1 MSQVGSTLPSVEA
14 MLSMTFYEILGT
26 ESHVSQATIGR
37 KRKKISDLCAVTYG
51 KDSDRFHVISIIGSI
66 LGNRK
71 SRKLYDEEGHT
82 PFDHLFAPTT
92 PTPAANAQPSSAR
105 VSPTLTGSGLSS
117 SSGTAPSV
125 EPALPGVSSL
135 GDGSAW
141 TGGASA
147 HPGADAR
154 PTPDPKVPTLDLLM
168 TMGYYDILGVDPSAP
183 LETIRRH
190 FGILAKVT
198 HPDKGGDPVV
208 FRILRHVY
216 EVLSDPEARR
226 KYDQH
231 GRAAFEED
239 FPRPSHTSVPSP
251 MDVDADEDYTEYVNL
266 RMAKKILELKAIRR
280 LPLGSSTTWTFA
292 DAMDH
297 VIRRSTRACEP
308 GLSWAATISARW
320 HESPR
325 SREMGLK
332 GRRQPGTSDSFSLG
346 QVGIFAIGA
355 RLIRYI
361 FRSEFGDRMQDLDK
375 SKAYWRYLFVLLD
388 HKLHV
393 VDDFP
398 AVKFFVSNIDA
409 ILEHELDCDDDS
421 KKKLLMRIMFQG
433 TLPPGLPD
441 VFMELDREMRRFYEM
456 VRQTFPEKI
465 AIAKGW
471 KKSRPEITVG
481 SYLLMDVER
490 CDLDKVCAAGGSC
503 IMSPEADGVVVF
515 GATGSQLAAI
525 FASTDHLVRKH
536 YPQTFD
542 AVIGFAKQRYPRLN
556 WDAKSKYPWKKLD
569 ECLRCVLH
577 DLKLGNNTDTVD
589 VAKGI
594 AGHTDFA
601 TIVAAAF
608 EDRLVLDDK
617 NLWIVQDSGIWKL
630 YNEKAL
636 HGLIR
641 DFLHSKFAPTR
652 FRLSNGEI
660 RVEQVG
666 ACAKFM
672 KAHGFLVS
680 VTEEVKFLIRGA
692 APDFDR
698 TRGWLPFRCGTLYDF
713 AENKITQCSADMHL
727 ARNLPFDYQEFDVV
741 HEAEWKTLTA
751 EIIEH
756 WRGGGVIWIPEAVVQ
771 RAFAISSL
779 AGPTWL
785 QGCAPSVPKWNSW
798 QSS

>member
-125 EPALPGVSSL
+125 EPALPGVSAL
-135 GDGSAW
+135 EDGSAW
-141 TGGASA
+141 TGEASA

-297 VIRRSTRACEP
+297 VIRRSTRTCEP

-375 SKAYWRYLFVLLD
+375 SKAYWRYLLVLLD

-433 TLPPGLPD
+433 TLPAGLPD
-441 VFMELDREMRRFYEM
+441 VFMELNREMRRFYEM